1 MNIHWSS
8 SETDYTKKFSIPK
21 LFENTL
27 FHNSNDTHG
36 GRNNYQISLAFMEN
50 QGNPMNVTE
59 QVRVEDH
66 TLMLII
72 NRLHQ

>member
-1 MNIHWSS
+1 
-8 SETDYTKKFSIPK
+8 
-21 LFENTL
+21 
-27 FHNSNDTHG
+27 
-36 GRNNYQISLAFMEN
+36 MEN